1 MADFKIDL
9 QPIAGSAGVKVQAQ
23 AVADT
28 HGGTIAFDAK
38 LGASFDKLSAFFT
51 KRAEEKRKVNI
62 ERGRLAQEAGN
73 ADEIRQGIT
82 DRDEL
87 VGFDIGKKFQL
98 GMQGTN
104 QALTEFGQTYARA
117 LRNGASDADRQALY
131 QGAIDKIGKG
141 ITALEL
147 PKEYTQ
153 QLRKN
158 ALENLDL
165 FVKTQAQAD
174 KTYAQEQFRE
184 LRTATAIDLR
194 SKLGAAAAIGDAK
207 AAQQSLASAYTN
219 MVAAAVAAGH
229 NADANAKASESIRH
243 VVVGLIDGFDPTD
256 KTQVAARNMLLQSIP
271 ALEQV
276 LEADDW
282 NALNKE
288 LHQAIEK
295 IRDYTGVQQHFE
307 LEALRTRALAGEP
320 ISIDQINDIR
330 KEIQRRVNA
339 GEISLSDAKAAV
351 NLTSQIWGDAQNWKY
366 RNEQGQEV
374 DPVQEM
380 AGMSLAQA
388 IALGKESKWY
398 AAQKQVA
405 MLQAQGDYT
414 KAGLMMLP
422 IANANRSAELA
433 KDASEM
439 ATREFRFFMDSVSFK
454 DFAAANGSGNA
465 EKGWAQWLSLYKAAD
480 PVLADA
486 YLTGLGADNAA
497 LIKGALMAKRDAT
510 LEDVMRYKEQWIRT
524 DGATRT
530 ETVKK
535 VINHSSDADWKK
547 VLGST
552 YHLNPFTGD
561 VSLTQNKA
569 NQGAQQFNINNIR
582 QVLTSVS
589 PEAVRSGAVIQ
600 NADSAM
606 AYMNAKGLVYHSPN
620 QTAVLSPA
628 VNARFQQAVGVAGT
642 TFGAEVLQ
650 AYYEKIGKQV
660 NQNANTV
667 VVDGNWNSDR
677 MRFLIFHKDGSSS
690 VVYESYADVA
700 KTAARLKKP
709 DTPYHKPALVDV
721 SFTGVNV
728 QGAVKPYKAR
738 QQGQQ
743 QQVKQQPKPNKAAPV
758 RQVPV
763 NQAPPPAPKTTS
775 KRESRNQ
782 ILQTEIANERAAQA
796 KVPKGSKEWIARQQN
811 IEAIT
816 RELSR

>member
-38 LGASFDKLSAFFT
+38 LGASFDKLSAFFAR
-51 KRAEEKRKVNI
+51 RAEEKRKANI

-98 GMQGTN
+98 GLQGTN
-104 QALTEFGQTYARA
+104 QALTEFGQQYAQA
-117 LRNGASDADRQALY
+117 LRNGASDDGRQALY

-194 SKLGAAAAIGDAK
+194 SKLGAAAAIGDSK
-207 AAQQSLASAYTN
+207 AAQQALASAYTN
-219 MVAAAVAAGH
+219 LNAAAVAAGH

-243 VVVGLIDGFDPTD
+243 VVIGLIDGFDPTD

-288 LHQAIEK
+288 LHQSVEK

-307 LEALRTRALAGEP
+307 LEELRTRALAGEP

-330 KEIQRRVNA
+330 KEIQRRANA
-339 GEISLSDAKAAV
+339 GEISLADAKAAV
-351 NLTSQIWGDAQNWKY
+351 NLTSQIWGEVQNWKY

-388 IALGKESKWY
+388 MALGKEPKWY

-439 ATREFRFFMDSVSFK
+439 ATREFRFFMDNVSFK

-486 YLTGLGADNAA
+486 YLAGLGADNAA

-510 LEDVMRYKEQWIRT
+510 LEDVMRFKEQWIRT

-535 VINHSSDADWKK
+535 VINHSSDKEWNEAFGTTRHFTPW
-547 VLGST
+547 
-552 YHLNPFTGD
+552 TGD
-561 VSLTQNKA
+561 VSLVKNDA
-569 NQGAQQFNINNIR
+569 SQGARQFLIDNTR
-582 QVLTSVS
+582 RVLANVS
-589 PEAVRSGAVIQ
+589 PEAVRSGAVVQ
-600 NADSAM
+600 NAASAM
-606 AYMNAKGLVYHSPN
+606 AYMNAKGLVYRSPN
-620 QTAVLSPA
+620 QTAVLSPT

-642 TFGAEVLQ
+642 AFGAEVLQ
-650 AYYEKIGKQV
+650 AYYEKIGKQT

-667 VVDGNWNSDR
+667 VVDGNWDSDR
-677 MRFLIFHKDGSSS
+677 MRFLVFHKDGSSS

-709 DTPYHKPALVDV
+709 DAPYRKPALVDV
-721 SFTGVNV
+721 SFTGANV
-728 QGAVKPYKAR
+728 HGAVKQYKAR

-743 QQVKQQPKPNKAAPV
+743 QQVKQVKQQPKPTKT
-758 RQVPV
+758 VPV
-763 NQAPPPAPKTTS
+763 NQAPPPVPKTTS

-782 ILQTEIANERAAQA
+782 ILRTEIANERAAQA

>member
-38 LGASFDKLSAFFT
+38 LGASFDKLSAFFAR
-51 KRAEEKRKVNI
+51 RAEEKRKANI

-104 QALTEFGQTYARA
+104 QALTEFGQTYAQA
-117 LRNGASDADRQALY
+117 LRNGASDEDRQKLY

-184 LRTATAIDLR
+184 LRSATAIDLR
-194 SKLGAAAAIGDAK
+194 SKLGAAAAIGDSK
-207 AAQQSLASAYTN
+207 AAQQALASAFVN
-219 MVAAAVAAGH
+219 MQAAAVAAGH
-229 NADANAKASESIRH
+229 TEDASAKASESIRH

-256 KTQVAARNMLLQSIP
+256 KTQVAARNMLLQSVP

-288 LHQAIEK
+288 LNQAKEK
-295 IRDYTGVQQHFE
+295 IRDYDGVQMHFQLEE
-307 LEALRTRALAGEP
+307 LKTRALAGEP
-320 ISIDQINDIR
+320 ISIDQINSIR
-330 KEIQRRVNA
+330 KDIERRANS
-339 GEISLSDAKAAV
+339 GQMSLADAKSAISMT
-351 NLTSQIWGDAQNWKY
+351 NSIWGDAQNIKY

-388 IALGKESKWY
+388 IALGKEPKWY

-439 ATREFRFFMDSVSFK
+439 ATREFRFFMDNVSFK

-486 YLTGLGADNAA
+486 YLAGLGADNAA

-510 LEDVMRYKEQWIRT
+510 LEDVMRFKEQWIRT

-535 VINHSSDADWKK
+535 VINHSSDKEWNEAFGTTRHFTPW
-547 VLGST
+547 
-552 YHLNPFTGD
+552 TGD
-561 VSLTQNKA
+561 VSLVKNDA
-569 NQGAQQFNINNIR
+569 SQGARQFLINSTR
-582 QVLTSVS
+582 QVLTNVS
-589 PEAVRSGAVIQ
+589 PEVVRSGAVVQ
-600 NADSAM
+600 NAASAM
-606 AYMNAKGLVYHSPN
+606 AYLNAMGLVYRSPN

-642 TFGAEVLQ
+642 TFGSEVLQ
-650 AYYEKIGKQV
+650 AYYEKIGKQT

-667 VVDGNWNSDR
+667 VVDGNWDSDR
-677 MRFLIFHKDGSSS
+677 MRFLVFHKDGSSS

-709 DTPYHKPALVDV
+709 DTPYRKPELVDV

-728 QGAVKPYKAR
+728 KGAVKQYKAR

-743 QQVKQQPKPNKAAPV
+743 QQQQVKQQPKPTKA
-758 RQVPV
+758 VPV
-763 NQAPPPAPKTTS
+763 NQAPPPVPKTTS

-782 ILQTEIANERAAQA
+782 ILRTEIANERAAQA
-796 KVPKGSKEWIARQQN
+796 KVPKGSKKWIARQQN

-816 RELSR
+816 RELNR

>member
-28 HGGTIAFDAK
+28 HGGTVVFDAK
-38 LGASFDKLSAFFT
+38 LGASFDKLSAFFA
-51 KRAEEKRKVNI
+51 KRAEEKRKANI

-73 ADEIRQGIT
+73 ADEVRQSIT

-104 QALTEFGQTYARA
+104 QALTEFGQTYAQA
-117 LRNGASDADRQALY
+117 LRNGASDEDRQKLY

-184 LRTATAIDLR
+184 LRSATAIDLR
-194 SKLGAAAAIGDAK
+194 SKLGAAAAIGDSK
-207 AAQQSLASAYTN
+207 AAQQALASAFVN
-219 MVAAAVAAGH
+219 MQAAAVAAGYTE
-229 NADANAKASESIRH
+229 DASAKASESIRH

-256 KTQVAARNMLLQSIP
+256 KTQVAARNTLLQSVP

-288 LHQAIEK
+288 LNQAKEK
-295 IRDYTGVQQHFE
+295 IRDYDGVQMHFQ
-307 LEALRTRALAGEP
+307 LEALKTRALAGES

-330 KEIQRRVNA
+330 KDIQRRVNSS
-339 GEISLSDAKAAV
+339 EISLADAKAAV
-351 NLTSQIWGDAQNWKY
+351 NLTNQIWGEAQNWKY

-374 DPVQEM
+374 DPVQEL

-388 IALGKESKWY
+388 IALGKEPKWY
-398 AAQKQVA
+398 AAQKQMA

-422 IANANRSAELA
+422 VANANRSAELA

-439 ATREFRFFMDSVSFK
+439 ATREFRFFMDNVSIK
-454 DFAAANGSGNA
+454 DFASANGSKNA
-465 EKGWAQWLSLYKAAD
+465 EDGWAQWVALYKAAD

-486 YLTGLGADNAA
+486 YLAGLGADNAA
-497 LIKGALMAKRDAT
+497 LIKGALTAKRDAT
-510 LEDVMRYKEQWIRT
+510 LEDVMRYKEQWTRT
-524 DGATRT
+524 DGAGRT
-530 ETVKK
+530 EVVKK
-535 VINHSSDADWKK
+535 VINNSTDADWKK
-547 VLGST
+547 LLGST

-582 QVLTSVS
+582 QVLTAVS

-606 AYMNAKGLVYHSPN
+606 AYMNAMGLVYRSPN

-700 KTAARLKKP
+700 KTAAQLKKP
-709 DTPYHKPALVDV
+709 DTPYRKPALVDV

-743 QQVKQQPKPNKAAPV
+743 VKQVHQQPKPTKA
-758 RQVPV
+758 VPV
-763 NQAPPPAPKTTS
+763 NQAPPPVSKTTS

-796 KVPKGSKEWIARQQN
+796 KVPKGSKEWVARQQN

>member
-28 HGGTIAFDAK
+28 HGGTVVFDAK
-38 LGASFDKLSAFFT
+38 LGASFDKLSAFFA
-51 KRAEEKRKVNI
+51 KRAEEKRKANI

-73 ADEIRQGIT
+73 ADEVRQSIT
-82 DRDEL
+82 DSDEL

-104 QALTEFGQTYARA
+104 QALTEFGKTYAQA
-117 LRNGASDADRQALY
+117 LRNGASDEDRKNLY
-131 QGAIDKIGKG
+131 QGAIDKIGSG
-141 ITALEL
+141 ITALDL

-165 FVKTQAQAD
+165 FVRTQAQAD

-184 LRTATAIDLR
+184 LRSATAIDLR
-194 SKLGAAAAIGDAK
+194 SKLGAAAAIGDSK
-207 AAQQSLASAYTN
+207 AAQQALVSSFTN
-219 MVAAAVAAGH
+219 LVAAATAAGH
-229 NADANAKASESIRH
+229 TEDANNKASESIRH
-243 VVVGLIDGFDPTD
+243 VVVGLLDGFDPTD
-256 KTQVAARNMLLQSIP
+256 KTQVAARNMLLQNIP

-288 LHQAIEK
+288 LNQAKEK
-295 IRDYTGVQQHFE
+295 IRDYDGVQFHFQ
-307 LEALRTRALAGEP
+307 LEDLQTRALAGEP
-320 ISIDQINDIR
+320 ISIDQINSIR
-330 KEIQRRVNA
+330 KEIERRVNS
-339 GEISLSDAKAAV
+339 GQLSLADGKALINKTNA
-351 NLTSQIWGDAQNWKY
+351 IWGDAQNIKY
-366 RNEQGQEV
+366 RNEHDQEV
-374 DPVQEM
+374 DPVQEL

-398 AAQKQVA
+398 AAQKQTA

-422 IANANRSAELA
+422 IANANRSADLA
-433 KDASEM
+433 KEASEM
-439 ATREFRFFMDSVSFK
+439 ATREFRFFMDNTSAK
-454 DFAAANGSGNA
+454 DFAAANGSDNA
-465 EKGWAQWLSLYKAAD
+465 EKGWAQWSALYKAAD

-486 YLTGLGADNAA
+486 YLAGLGADNAA
-497 LIKGALMAKRDAT
+497 LVKGALAAKHNVT
-510 LEDVMRYKEQWIRT
+510 LEDVLRYKEQWTRT
-524 DGATRT
+524 DGAGRT
-530 ETVKK
+530 EIVKR
-535 VINHSSDADWKK
+535 VINNSTDADWKK
-547 VLGST
+547 LLGST

-582 QVLTSVS
+582 QVLTTVS

-606 AYMNAKGLVYHSPN
+606 AYMNAKGLVYRSPN

-642 TFGAEVLQ
+642 SFGAEVLQ

-677 MRFLIFHKDGSSS
+677 MRFLIFHKDGSNS

-709 DTPYHKPALVDV
+709 DTPYHKPKLVDV

-728 QGAVKPYKAR
+728 QGAVKPYKA
-738 QQGQQ
+738 QQ
-743 QQVKQQPKPNKAAPV
+743 QSKPQPKPQPNRAAPI
-758 RQVPV
+758 RQVP
-763 NQAPPPAPKTTS
+763 NQGAQSAPPVPKTTS

-782 ILQTEIANERAAQA
+782 ILRTEIANEEAAMAKA
-796 KVPKGSKEWIARQQN
+796 KVGSAEWKARKLN
-811 IEAIT
+811 IEAIK

>member
-28 HGGTIAFDAK
+28 HGGTVVFDAK
-38 LGASFDKLSAFFT
+38 LGASFDKLSAFFA
-51 KRAEEKRKVNI
+51 KRQKEKRDAAI

-73 ADEIRQGIT
+73 ADEVRQDIT

-104 QALTEFGQTYARA
+104 QALTEFGKTYAQA
-117 LRNGASDADRQALY
+117 LRNGASDEDRKNLY
-131 QGAIDKIGKG
+131 QGAIDKIGSG
-141 ITALEL
+141 ITALDL

-165 FVKTQAQAD
+165 FVRTQAQAD

-184 LRTATAIDLR
+184 LRSATAIDLR
-194 SKLGAAAAIGDAK
+194 SKLGAAAAIGDSK
-207 AAQQSLASAYTN
+207 AAQQALVSSFANL
-219 MVAAAVAAGH
+219 VAAATAAGH
-229 NADANAKASESIRH
+229 TEDANNKASESIRH
-243 VVVGLIDGFDPTD
+243 VVVGLLDGFDPTD
-256 KTQVAARNMLLQSIP
+256 KTQVAARNMLLQNIP

-288 LHQAIEK
+288 LNQAKEK
-295 IRDYTGVQQHFE
+295 IRDYDGVQFHFQ
-307 LEALRTRALAGEP
+307 LEDLQTRALAGEA
-320 ISIDQINDIR
+320 ISIDQINSIR
-330 KEIQRRVNA
+330 KEIERRVNS
-339 GEISLSDAKAAV
+339 GQLSLADGKALINKTNA
-351 NLTSQIWGDAQNWKY
+351 IWGDAQNIKY

-374 DPVQEM
+374 DPVQEL

-388 IALGKESKWY
+388 TALGKEPKWL
-398 AAQKQVA
+398 AAQKQMA

-422 IANANRSAELA
+422 IANANRSADLA
-433 KDASEM
+433 KEASEM
-439 ATREFRFFMDSVSFK
+439 ATREFRFFMDNTSAK
-454 DFAAANGSGNA
+454 DFAAANGSDNA
-465 EKGWAQWLSLYKAAD
+465 EKGWAQWSALYKAAD

-486 YLTGLGADNAA
+486 YLAGLGADNAA
-497 LIKGALMAKRDAT
+497 LVKGALAAKRNAT
-510 LEDVMRYKEQWIRT
+510 LEDVLRYKEQWTRT

-530 ETVKK
+530 EVVKK
-535 VINHSSDADWKK
+535 VINNSSDKDWDEL
-547 VLGST
+547 LGT
-552 YHLNPFTGD
+552 TRHFTPWTGD
-561 VSLTQNKA
+561 VSLTKNDASK
-569 NQGAQQFNINNIR
+569 GARQFLINGIR
-582 QVLTSVS
+582 QTLTAVS
-589 PEAVRSGAVIQ
+589 PEAVRSGAVVQ
-600 NADSAM
+600 NAASAM
-606 AYMNAKGLVYHSPN
+606 AYMNAKGLVYRSPN

-642 TFGAEVLQ
+642 SFGAEVLQ

-677 MRFLIFHKDGSSS
+677 MRFLIFHKDGSNS

-709 DTPYHKPALVDV
+709 DTPYHKPKLVDV
-721 SFTGVNV
+721 SLTGVNV

-743 QQVKQQPKPNKAAPV
+743 VKQQVHQQPKPNKA
-758 RQVPV
+758 VPV
-763 NQAPPPAPKTTS
+763 NQAPPPVPKTTS

-782 ILQTEIANERAAQA
+782 ILRTEIANEEAAMAKA
-796 KVPKGSKEWIARQQN
+796 KVGSAEWKARKLN
-811 IEAIT
+811 IEAIK

>member
-1 MADFKIDL
+1 MSDFKIDL

-38 LGASFDKLSAFFT
+38 LGASFDKLSAFFA
-51 KRAEEKRKVNI
+51 KRAEEKRKANI

-98 GMQGTN
+98 GLQGTN
-104 QALTEFGQTYARA
+104 QALTEFGQQYSQA
-117 LRNGASDADRQALY
+117 LRNGASDDDRQALY

-194 SKLGAAAAIGDAK
+194 SKLGAAAAIGDSK

-243 VVVGLIDGFDPTD
+243 VVIGLIDGFDPTD

-288 LHQAIEK
+288 LNQAKDK
-295 IRDYTGVQQHFE
+295 IRDYTGVQQHFQ
-307 LEALRTRALAGEP
+307 LEELRTRALAGEP

-330 KEIQRRVNA
+330 KEIQRRANA
-339 GEISLSDAKAAV
+339 GEISLSDAKAGI
-351 NLTSQIWGDAQNWKY
+351 NLTNQIWGDAQNWKY

-388 IALGKESKWY
+388 IALGKEPKWY

-439 ATREFRFFMDSVSFK
+439 ATREFRFFMDNVSFK

-486 YLTGLGADNAA
+486 YLAGLGADNAA

-510 LEDVMRYKEQWIRT
+510 LEDVMRFKEQWIRT

-535 VINHSSDADWKK
+535 VINHSSDKEWNEAFGTTRHFTPW
-547 VLGST
+547 
-552 YHLNPFTGD
+552 TGD
-561 VSLTQNKA
+561 VSLVKNDA
-569 NQGAQQFNINNIR
+569 SQGARQFLINSTR
-582 QVLTSVS
+582 QVLTNVS
-589 PEAVRSGAVIQ
+589 PEAVRSGAVVQ
-600 NADSAM
+600 NAASAM
-606 AYMNAKGLVYHSPN
+606 AYMNAKGLVYRSPN

-642 TFGAEVLQ
+642 TFGSEVLQ

-667 VVDGNWNSDR
+667 VVDGNWDSDR
-677 MRFLIFHKDGSSS
+677 MRFLVFHKDGSSS

-709 DTPYHKPALVDV
+709 DTPYRKPKLVDV

-728 QGAVKPYKAR
+728 QDAVKKYKAS
-738 QQGQQ
+738 QQPRP
-743 QQVKQQPKPNKAAPV
+743 KPQPKPQQTNRAPAPIRQTAPV
-758 RQVPV
+758 
-763 NQAPPPAPKTTS
+763 APPPS
-775 KRESRNQ
+775 KRDTRTMV
-782 ILQTEIANERAAQA
+782 LQQEFANEKAAQA
-796 KVPKGSKEWIARQQN
+796 KHPKGSREWNERELN
-811 IEAIT
+811 IKAIT

>member
-1 MADFKIDL
+1 MSDFKIDL

-38 LGASFDKLSAFFT
+38 LGASFDKLSAFFAR
-51 KRAEEKRKVNI
+51 RAEEKRKANI

-73 ADEIRQGIT
+73 ADTVRQGIT

-104 QALTEFGQTYARA
+104 QALTEFGQTYAQA
-117 LRNGASDADRQALY
+117 LRNGASDEDRQALY

-147 PKEYTQ
+147 PREYTQ

-184 LRTATAIDLR
+184 LRSATAIDLR
-194 SKLGAAAAIGDAK
+194 SKLGAAAAIGDSK
-207 AAQQSLASAYTN
+207 AAQQALASAFVN
-219 MVAAAVAAGH
+219 MQAAAVAAGH
-229 NADANAKASESIRH
+229 TEDASTKASESIRH

-256 KTQVAARNMLLQSIP
+256 KTQVAARNMLLQSVP

-288 LHQAIEK
+288 LHQAKKEIQAY
-295 IRDYTGVQQHFE
+295 DGVQMHFQ
-307 LEALRTRALAGEP
+307 LEDLRTRALAGEA

-330 KEIQRRVNA
+330 KAIQRRVNA
-339 GEISLSDAKAAV
+339 GEISLADAKAAV
-351 NLTSQIWGDAQNWKY
+351 NMTNQIWGDVQNWKY

-374 DPVQEM
+374 DPVQEL

-388 IALGKESKWY
+388 IALGKEPKWY

-414 KAGLMMLP
+414 KAGLIMLP

-439 ATREFRFFMDSVSFK
+439 ATREFRFFMDNVSFK

-486 YLTGLGADNAA
+486 YLAGLGADNAA

-510 LEDVMRYKEQWIRT
+510 LEDVMRFKEQWIRT

-535 VINHSSDADWKK
+535 VINHSSDKEWNEAFGTTRHFTPW
-547 VLGST
+547 
-552 YHLNPFTGD
+552 TGD
-561 VSLTQNKA
+561 VSLVKNDA
-569 NQGAQQFNINNIR
+569 SQGARQFLINSTR
-582 QVLTSVS
+582 QVLTNVS
-589 PEAVRSGAVIQ
+589 PEAVRSGAVVQ
-600 NADSAM
+600 NAASAM
-606 AYMNAKGLVYHSPN
+606 AYMNAKGLVYRSPN
-620 QTAVLSPA
+620 QTAILSPA

-667 VVDGNWNSDR
+667 VVDGNWDSDR
-677 MRFLIFHKDGSSS
+677 MRFLVFHKDGSSS

-709 DTPYHKPALVDV
+709 DTPYRKPKLVDV

-728 QGAVKPYKAR
+728 QGAVKQYRAS
-738 QQGQQ
+738 QQPQSRP
-743 QQVKQQPKPNKAAPV
+743 QPKPQQTNRAPAPV
-758 RQVPV
+758 RQTTPV
-763 NQAPPPAPKTTS
+763 APPPS
-775 KRESRNQ
+775 KRDTRVQ
-782 ILQTEIANERAAQA
+782 ILTEELSNERKAMQKA
-796 KVPKGSKEWIARQQN
+796 PIGSKERH
-811 IEAIT
+811 E
-816 RELSR
+816 RELNVKALERELNRVK

>member
-28 HGGTIAFDAK
+28 HGGTVVFDTK
-38 LGASFDKLSAFFT
+38 LGASFDKLSAFFA
-51 KRAEEKRKVNI
+51 KRAEEKRKANI

-82 DRDEL
+82 DRDAL

-104 QALTEFGQTYARA
+104 QALTEFGQTYAQA
-117 LRNGASDADRQALY
+117 LRNGASDEDRQKLY

-184 LRTATAIDLR
+184 LRSATAIDLR
-194 SKLGAAAAIGDAK
+194 SKLGAAAAIGDSK
-207 AAQQSLASAYTN
+207 AAQQALASAFVN
-219 MVAAAVAAGH
+219 MQAAAVAAGH
-229 NADANAKASESIRH
+229 TEDASAKASESIRH

-256 KTQVAARNMLLQSIP
+256 KTQVAARNMLLQSVP

-288 LHQAIEK
+288 LTQAKEK
-295 IRDYTGVQQHFE
+295 IRDYTGVQQHFQ
-307 LEALRTRALAGEP
+307 LEELRTRALAGEP

-330 KEIQRRVNA
+330 KEIQRRVNT
-339 GEISLSDAKAAV
+339 GEISLADAKAAV
-351 NLTSQIWGDAQNWKY
+351 NLTSQIWGEVQNWKY

-388 IALGKESKWY
+388 IALGKEPKWY

-414 KAGLMMLP
+414 KAGLIMLP

-439 ATREFRFFMDSVSFK
+439 ATREFRYFMDNVSFK
-454 DFAAANGSGNA
+454 DFAAANGSQNA
-465 EKGWAQWLSLYKAAD
+465 EQGWAQWLSLYKAAD

-486 YLTGLGADNAA
+486 YLAGVGADNAA
-497 LIKGALMAKRDAT
+497 LIKGALTAKPNST
-510 LEDVMRYKEQWIRT
+510 LEDVLRYKEQWVRT
-524 DGATRT
+524 DGAGRT
-530 ETVKK
+530 EVVKR
-535 VINHSSDADWKK
+535 VINNSTDADWKK
-547 VLGST
+547 LLGST

-569 NQGAQQFNINNIR
+569 SQGAQQFNINNIR
-582 QVLTSVS
+582 QVLTTVS

-606 AYMNAKGLVYHSPN
+606 AYMNAKGLVYRSPN

-709 DTPYHKPALVDV
+709 DTPYRKPELVKVD
-721 SFTGVNV
+721 FMGLGVHN
-728 QGAVKPYKAR
+728 AVKSYKA
-738 QQGQQ
+738 Q
-743 QQVKQQPKPNKAAPV
+743 QQPKPQPKPQQTNRAPAPV
-758 RQVPV
+758 RQAAPT
-763 NQAPPPAPKTTS
+763 APPPS
-775 KRESRNQ
+775 KRDTRIQ
-782 ILQTEIANERAAQA
+782 ILTAELGNERRAMQAAP
-796 KVPKGSKEWIARQQN
+796 VGSKERH
-811 IEAIT
+811 E
-816 RELSR
+816 RELNVKALERELGRVR

>member
-9 QPIAGSAGVKVQAQ
+9 QPIVGSAGVKVQAQ

-28 HGGTIAFDAK
+28 HGGTVAFDAK
-38 LGASFDKLSAFFT
+38 LGASFDKLSAFFA
-51 KRAEEKRKVNI
+51 KRAEEKRKAAI

-73 ADEIRQGIT
+73 ADEVRQDIA

-104 QALTEFGQTYARA
+104 QALTEFSKTYAQA
-117 LRNGASDADRQALY
+117 LREGASDEDRKNLY
-131 QGAIDKIGKG
+131 QGAIDKIGSG
-141 ITALEL
+141 ITALDL

-165 FVKTQAQAD
+165 FVRAQAQAD

-184 LRTATAIDLR
+184 LRSATAIDLR
-194 SKLGAAAAIGDAK
+194 SKLTAAASINDPK
-207 AAQQSLASAYTN
+207 AAQQALASSFVN
-219 MVAAAVAAGH
+219 LVAAATAAGH
-229 NADANAKASESIRH
+229 TEDANNKSSESIRH
-243 VVVGLIDGFDPTD
+243 VVVGLLDGFDPTD
-256 KTQVAARNMLLQSIP
+256 KTQVAVRNMLLQSVP

-288 LHQAIEK
+288 LHQAVDK
-295 IRDYTGVQQHFE
+295 IRAYTGVQMHFQ
-307 LEALRTRALAGEP
+307 LEALKTQALAGES

-330 KEIQRRVNA
+330 KEIQRRANA
-339 GEISLSDAKAAV
+339 GEISLADAKAGI
-351 NLTSQIWGDAQNWKY
+351 NLTNQIWGEAQNWKY

-374 DPVQEM
+374 DPVQEL

-398 AAQKQVA
+398 AAQKQLA

-422 IANANRSAELA
+422 VANANRSAELA

-439 ATREFRFFMDSVSFK
+439 ATREFRYFMDNVSFK

-465 EKGWAQWLSLYKAAD
+465 EQGWAQWLSLYKAAD

-486 YLTGLGADNAA
+486 YLAGMGAENAA
-497 LIKGALMAKRDAT
+497 LIKGALAAKLNST
-510 LEDVMRYKEQWIRT
+510 LEDVLRYKEQWTRT
-524 DGATRT
+524 DGAGRT
-530 ETVKK
+530 EVVKK
-535 VINHSSDADWKK
+535 VINNSTDADWKK
-547 VLGST
+547 LLAST

-561 VSLTQNKA
+561 VSLTTNKA
-569 NQGAQQFNINNIR
+569 NQGAQQFGINNIR
-582 QVLTSVS
+582 QVLTNVS

-600 NADSAM
+600 NVASAM
-606 AYMNAKGLVYHSPN
+606 AYMNAKGLVYRSPN

-628 VNARFQQAVGVAGT
+628 VNARFQQAIGVAGT

-677 MRFLIFHKDGSSS
+677 MRFLIFHGDGSNS

-700 KTAARLKKP
+700 KTAQRLKKP
-709 DTPYHKPALVDV
+709 EAPYRKPELVKVD
-721 SFTGVNV
+721 FMGLGVQN
-728 QGAVKPYKAR
+728 AVKSYKA
-738 QQGQQ
+738 QPKPQP
-743 QQVKQQPKPNKAAPV
+743 KQQPKQTNRAPAPV
-758 RQVPV
+758 RQVAQSAPV
-763 NQAPPPAPKTTS
+763 APPPS
-775 KRESRNQ
+775 KRDTRVQ
-782 ILQTEIANERAAQA
+782 ILTEELSNERKAMQKAP
-796 KVPKGSKEWIARQQN
+796 VGSKERH
-811 IEAIT
+811 E
-816 RELSR
+816 RELNVKALERELGRVK

>member
-38 LGASFDKLSAFFT
+38 LSASFDKLSTFFA
-51 KRAEEKRKVNI
+51 KRAEEKRKANI

-73 ADEIRQGIT
+73 ADEVRESIT

-98 GMQGTN
+98 GLQGTN
-104 QALTEFGQTYARA
+104 QALTEFGQQYAQA
-117 LRNGASDADRQALY
+117 LRNGASDDDRQALY

-174 KTYAQEQFRE
+174 RTYAQEQFRE
-184 LRTATAIDLR
+184 LRSATAIDLR
-194 SKLGAAAAIGDAK
+194 SKLGAAAAIGDSK
-207 AAQQSLASAYTN
+207 AAQQALASAFVN
-219 MVAAAVAAGH
+219 MQAAAVAAGH
-229 NADANAKASESIRH
+229 TEDASTKASESIRH

-256 KTQVAARNMLLQSIP
+256 KTQVAARNMLLQSVP

-288 LHQAIEK
+288 LNQAKKEIQNY
-295 IRDYTGVQQHFE
+295 DGVQFHFQ
-307 LEALRTRALAGEP
+307 LEDLQTRALAGEA
-320 ISIDQINDIR
+320 ISIDQINGIR
-330 KEIQRRVNA
+330 KEIERRVNS
-339 GEISLSDAKAAV
+339 GQLSLADGKALINKTNA
-351 NLTSQIWGDAQNWKY
+351 IWGDVQNIKY
-366 RNEQGQEV
+366 RNEHDQEV
-374 DPVQEM
+374 DPVQELS
-380 AGMSLAQA
+380 GMSLAQA
-388 IALGKESKWY
+388 IALGNEPKWY

-439 ATREFRFFMDSVSFK
+439 ATREFRFFMDNVSFK
-454 DFAAANGSGNA
+454 DFAAANGSQNA
-465 EKGWAQWLSLYKAAD
+465 EQGWAQWLSLYKAAD

-486 YLTGLGADNAA
+486 YLAGVGADNAA
-497 LIKGALMAKRDAT
+497 LIKGALAAKPNST
-510 LEDVMRYKEQWIRT
+510 LEDILRYKEQWTRT
-524 DGATRT
+524 DGAGRT
-530 ETVKK
+530 ETMKK
-535 VINHSSDADWKK
+535 VINQSSDADWKK

-582 QVLTSVS
+582 QVLTNVS

-600 NADSAM
+600 NADSAF
-606 AYMNAKGLVYHSPN
+606 AYMNAKGLVYRSPN

-628 VNARFQQAVGVAGT
+628 VNQRFQQAVGVAGT

-650 AYYEKIGKQV
+650 AYYEKIGKQT

-677 MRFLIFHKDGSSS
+677 MRFLVFHKDGSSS

-709 DTPYHKPALVDV
+709 DTPYRKPKLVDV

-728 QGAVKPYKAR
+728 QGAVKQYKAS
-738 QQGQQ
+738 QQAQL
-743 QQVKQQPKPNKAAPV
+743 KPQPKQTNRAPAPI
-758 RQVPV
+758 RQVP
-763 NQAPPPAPKTTS
+763 NQAPPPVPKTTS

-782 ILQTEIANERAAQA
+782 ILRTEIANEEAAMA
-796 KVPKGSKEWIARQQN
+796 KAPVGSPEWKARKMN
-811 IEAIT
+811 IEAIK

>member
-9 QPIAGSAGVKVQAQ
+9 QPIADSAGVKVQAQ

-28 HGGTIAFDAK
+28 HGGTVAFDAK
-38 LGASFDKLSAFFT
+38 LGASFDRLSAFFT
-51 KRAEEKRKVNI
+51 RRVEEKRKANI

-73 ADEIRQGIT
+73 ADEIRQSIT

-87 VGFDIGKKFQL
+87 AGFDIGKKFQL

-104 QALTEFGQTYARA
+104 QALTEFGQTYAQA
-117 LRNGASDADRQALY
+117 LRNGASDDDRQALY

-207 AAQQSLASAYTN
+207 AAQQALASAYTN
-219 MVAAAVAAGH
+219 MNAAAVAAGH

-243 VVVGLIDGFDPTD
+243 VVIGLIDGFDPTD
-256 KTQVAARNMLLQSIP
+256 KTQVAARNMLLQSVP

-288 LHQAIEK
+288 LHQAIDK

-307 LEALRTRALAGEP
+307 LEALRARALAGEA

-339 GEISLSDAKAAV
+339 GEISLADAKAGV
-351 NLTSQIWGDAQNWKY
+351 NLTNQIWGDVQNWKY

-374 DPVQEM
+374 DPVQEL

-388 IALGKESKWY
+388 IALGREPKWY

-405 MLQAQGDYT
+405 MLQAHGNYT
-414 KAGLMMLP
+414 TAGLMMLP

-439 ATREFRFFMDSVSFK
+439 ATREFRFFMDNVSSK
-454 DFAAANGSGNA
+454 DFASANGSDNA
-465 EKGWAQWLSLYKAAD
+465 EKGWAQWSSLYKAVD

-486 YLTGLGADNAA
+486 YLAGLGTDNAA
-497 LIKGALMAKRDAT
+497 LIKGALMAKQDAT
-510 LEDVMRYKEQWIRT
+510 LEDVMRFKEQWVRT

-530 ETVKK
+530 EIVKK
-535 VINHSSDADWKK
+535 VINQSSDKDWKI

-582 QVLTSVS
+582 QVLTSIS

-600 NADSAM
+600 NAASAM

-650 AYYEKIGKQV
+650 AYYEKIGTQV

-677 MRFLIFHKDGSSS
+677 MRFLVFRKDGSSS

-709 DTPYHKPALVDV
+709 EAPYRKPKLVDV

-728 QGAVKPYKAR
+728 RGAVQQYKAR
-738 QQGQQ
+738 QQQA
-743 QQVKQQPKPNKAAPV
+743 KPQPKPQQTNRAQAPV
-758 RQVPV
+758 RQAAPEVPKV
-763 NQAPPPAPKTTS
+763 TS

-782 ILQTEIANERAAQA
+782 ILQTELSNERVAQS
-796 KVPKGSKEWIARQQN
+796 KVPKGSKEWVERQHN
-811 IEAIT
+811 IDAIT

>member
-28 HGGTIAFDAK
+28 HGGTVVFDAK
-38 LGASFDKLSAFFT
+38 LGASFDKLSAFFA
-51 KRAEEKRKVNI
+51 KRAEEKRKANI

-73 ADEIRQGIT
+73 ADEVRESIT

-104 QALTEFGQTYARA
+104 QALTEFSQTYAQA
-117 LRNGASDADRQALY
+117 LRNGASDEDRQKLY

-147 PKEYTQ
+147 PREYTQ

-184 LRTATAIDLR
+184 LRSATAIDLR
-194 SKLGAAAAIGDAK
+194 SKLGAAAAIGDSK
-207 AAQQSLASAYTN
+207 AAQQALVSAFVN
-219 MVAAAVAAGH
+219 MQAAAVAAGH
-229 NADANAKASESIRH
+229 TEDASTKASESIRH

-256 KTQVAARNMLLQSIP
+256 KTQVAARNMLLQSVP
-271 ALEQV
+271 VLEQV

-288 LHQAIEK
+288 LNQAIEK
-295 IRDYTGVQQHFE
+295 IRDYTGVQQHFQ
-307 LEALRTRALAGEP
+307 LEELRTRALAGEP

-339 GEISLSDAKAAV
+339 GEISLADAKAAV
-351 NLTSQIWGDAQNWKY
+351 NLTSQIWGAVQNWKY

-374 DPVQEM
+374 DPVQEL

-388 IALGKESKWY
+388 IALGKEPRWY
-398 AAQKQVA
+398 AAQKQMA

-422 IANANRSAELA
+422 VANANRSAELA

-439 ATREFRFFMDSVSFK
+439 ATREFRYFMDNVSFK
-454 DFAAANGSGNA
+454 DFAANGSDNA
-465 EKGWAQWLSLYKAAD
+465 EQGWAQWLSLYKAAD

-486 YLTGLGADNAA
+486 YLAGMGAENAT
-497 LIKGALMAKRDAT
+497 LIKGALTAKPNST
-510 LEDVMRYKEQWIRT
+510 LEDVLRYKEQWTRT
-524 DGATRT
+524 DGAGRT
-530 ETVKK
+530 EVVKK
-535 VINHSSDADWKK
+535 VINGSTDADWKK
-547 VLGST
+547 LLGST

-582 QVLTSVS
+582 QVLTAVS

-606 AYMNAKGLVYHSPN
+606 AYMNAKGLVYRSPN

-677 MRFLIFHKDGSSS
+677 MRFLIFHKDGLSS

-709 DTPYHKPALVDV
+709 DTPYRKPALVDV

-743 QQVKQQPKPNKAAPV
+743 QVKQVHQQPKPNKA
-758 RQVPV
+758 VPV
-763 NQAPPPAPKTTS
+763 NQAPPPPVPKTTS

-782 ILQTEIANERAAQA
+782 ILRTEIANEEAAMA
-796 KVPKGSKEWIARQQN
+796 KAPVGSAEWKARKLN
-811 IEAIT
+811 IEAIK

>member
-38 LGASFDKLSAFFT
+38 LGASFDRLSAFFA
-51 KRAEEKRKVNI
+51 KRAKEKQQANI

-73 ADEIRQGIT
+73 ADEVRQSIT

-98 GMQGTN
+98 GLQGTN
-104 QALTEFGQTYARA
+104 QALTEFGQTYAEA
-117 LRNGASDADRQALY
+117 LRNGASDDDRQALY

-207 AAQQSLASAYTN
+207 AAQQALVSAYTN

-229 NADANAKASESIRH
+229 NADANTKASESIRH
-243 VVVGLIDGFDPTD
+243 VVVGLVDGFDPTD
-256 KTQVAARNMLLQSIP
+256 KTQVAARNMLLQSAP

-288 LHQAIEK
+288 FDQAKDK
-295 IRDYTGVQQHFE
+295 IRDYDGVQMHFQLEE
-307 LEALRTRALAGEP
+307 LETRALAGEA
-320 ISIDQINDIR
+320 ISIDQINSMRKDI
-330 KEIQRRVNA
+330 ERRVNS
-339 GEISLSDAKAAV
+339 GQLSLADGKALINKTNA
-351 NLTSQIWGDAQNWKY
+351 IWEKAQNIKY
-366 RNEQGQEV
+366 RNEHDQEI
-374 DPVQEM
+374 DPVQEL

-388 IALGKESKWY
+388 IALGKEPKWY

-405 MLQAQGDYT
+405 MLQAQGNYT
-414 KAGLMMLP
+414 AAGLMMLP

-439 ATREFRFFMDSVSFK
+439 ATREFRFFMDNVSSK
-454 DFAAANGSGNA
+454 DFASANGSDNA

-486 YLTGLGADNAA
+486 YLAGLGADNAA
-497 LIKGALMAKRDAT
+497 LIKGALMAKQNAT
-510 LEDVMRYKEQWIRT
+510 LEDVMRFKEQWLRT

-535 VINHSSDADWKK
+535 VINQSSDKDWKK

-582 QVLTSVS
+582 QVLTAIS

-606 AYMNAKGLVYHSPN
+606 AYMNAKGLVYQSPN
-620 QTAVLSPA
+620 QTAVLSPV

-677 MRFLIFHKDGSSS
+677 MRFLVFHKDGSSS

-709 DTPYHKPALVDV
+709 EAPYRKPKLVDV
-721 SFTGVNV
+721 SFTGVNA
-728 QGAVKPYKAR
+728 QSAIQQYKAR
-738 QQGQQ
+738 QQQQ
-743 QQVKQQPKPNKAAPV
+743 SKPQQSRQAPAPV
-758 RQVPV
+758 RQAAPV
-763 NQAPPPAPKTTS
+763 APPPS
-775 KRESRNQ
+775 KRDTRVQ
-782 ILQTEIANERAAQA
+782 ILTEELSNERRAMQAA
-796 KVPKGSKEWIARQQN
+796 PIGSKERH
-811 IEAIT
+811 E
-816 RELSR
+816 RELNVKALERELGRVK

>member
-28 HGGTIAFDAK
+28 HGGTVVFDAK
-38 LGASFDKLSAFFT
+38 LGASFDKLSAFFA
-51 KRAEEKRKVNI
+51 KRAEEKRKANI

-73 ADEIRQGIT
+73 ADEVRQGIT

-104 QALTEFGQTYARA
+104 QALTEFGQTYAQA
-117 LRNGASDADRQALY
+117 LRNGASDEDRQKLY

-147 PKEYTQ
+147 PREYTQ

-174 KTYAQEQFRE
+174 ETYAQEQFRE
-184 LRTATAIDLR
+184 LRSATAIDLR
-194 SKLGAAAAIGDAK
+194 SKLGAAAAIGDSK
-207 AAQQSLASAYTN
+207 AAQQALASAFVN
-219 MVAAAVAAGH
+219 MQAAAVAAGH
-229 NADANAKASESIRH
+229 TEDASTKASESIRH

-256 KTQVAARNMLLQSIP
+256 KTQVAARNMLLQSVP

-288 LHQAIEK
+288 LNQAKDK
-295 IRDYTGVQQHFE
+295 IRDYTGVQQHFQ
-307 LEALRTRALAGEP
+307 LEELRTRALAGEA

-339 GEISLSDAKAAV
+339 GEISLADAKAAV
-351 NLTSQIWGDAQNWKY
+351 NLTNQIWGDAQNWKY

-374 DPVQEM
+374 DPVQEL

-388 IALGKESKWY
+388 IALGKEPKWI
-398 AAQKQVA
+398 AAQKQMA

-422 IANANRSAELA
+422 IANANRSADLA
-433 KDASEM
+433 KEASEM
-439 ATREFRFFMDSVSFK
+439 ATREFRFFMDNVSFK
-454 DFAAANGSGNA
+454 DFASANGSDNA
-465 EKGWAQWLSLYKAAD
+465 EKGWTQWVALYKAAD

-486 YLTGLGADNAA
+486 YLAGLGADNAA
-497 LIKGALMAKRDAT
+497 LIKGALTAKRDAT

-524 DGATRT
+524 DGAGRT
-530 ETVKK
+530 EVVKR
-535 VINHSSDADWKK
+535 VINNSTDADWKK
-547 VLGST
+547 LLGST
-552 YHLNPFTGD
+552 YHLNPLTGD
-561 VSLTQNKA
+561 VSLTTNKA

-582 QVLTSVS
+582 QVLTTVS

-606 AYMNAKGLVYHSPN
+606 AYMNAKGLVYRSPN

-628 VNARFQQAVGVAGT
+628 VNARFQQAIGVAGT
-642 TFGAEVLQ
+642 TFGAELLQ

-660 NQNANTV
+660 NQNANTI

-709 DTPYHKPALVDV
+709 DTPYRKPKLVDV
-721 SFTGVNV
+721 SFTGVNA
-728 QGAVKPYKAR
+728 QGAIQQYKAR

-743 QQVKQQPKPNKAAPV
+743 PKPQPKQTNRAPAPI
-758 RQVPV
+758 RQVPT
-763 NQAPPPAPKTTS
+763 NQAPPPVPKTTS

-782 ILQTEIANERAAQA
+782 ILQTEIANEEAAMAKA
-796 KVPKGSKEWIARQQN
+796 KVGSAEWKARKLN
-811 IEAIT
+811 IEAIK

>member
-28 HGGTIAFDAK
+28 HGGTVVFDAK
-38 LGASFDKLSAFFT
+38 LGASFDKLSAFFA
-51 KRAEEKRKVNI
+51 KRAEEKRKANI

-104 QALTEFGQTYARA
+104 QALTEFGQTYAQA
-117 LRNGASDADRQALY
+117 LRNGASDEDRQKLY

-184 LRTATAIDLR
+184 LRSATAIDLR
-194 SKLGAAAAIGDAK
+194 SKLGAAAAIGDSK
-207 AAQQSLASAYTN
+207 AAQQALASAFVN
-219 MVAAAVAAGH
+219 MQAAAVAAGH
-229 NADANAKASESIRH
+229 TEDASAKASESIRH

-256 KTQVAARNMLLQSIP
+256 KTQVAARNMLLQSVP

-288 LHQAIEK
+288 LHQAVDK
-295 IRDYTGVQQHFE
+295 IRDYSGVQMHFQLEE
-307 LEALRTRALAGEP
+307 LKTRALAGEP

-339 GEISLSDAKAAV
+339 GEISLADAKAGV
-351 NLTSQIWGDAQNWKY
+351 NLTNQIWGEAQNWKY
-366 RNEQGQEV
+366 RNEQGQEI
-374 DPVQEM
+374 DPVQEL

-388 IALGKESKWY
+388 IALGKEPKWI
-398 AAQKQVA
+398 AAQKQTA

-422 IANANRSAELA
+422 VANANRSADLA
-433 KDASEM
+433 KEASEM
-439 ATREFRFFMDSVSFK
+439 ATREFRFFMDNVSIK
-454 DFAAANGSGNA
+454 DFASANGSKNA
-465 EKGWAQWLSLYKAAD
+465 EDGWAQWVSLYKAAD

-486 YLTGLGADNAA
+486 YLAGLGADNAA
-497 LIKGALMAKRDAT
+497 LIKGALTAKRDAT
-510 LEDVMRYKEQWIRT
+510 LEDVMRYKEQWVRT
-524 DGATRT
+524 DGAGRT
-530 ETVKK
+530 EVVKR
-535 VINHSSDADWKK
+535 VINNSTDADWKK
-547 VLGST
+547 LLGST

-582 QVLTSVS
+582 QVLTNVS

-606 AYMNAKGLVYHSPN
+606 AYMNAKGLVYRSPN
-620 QTAVLSPA
+620 QTAVLSPV
-628 VNARFQQAVGVAGT
+628 VNARFQQAIGVAGT

-700 KTAARLKKP
+700 KTAQRLKKP
-709 DTPYHKPALVDV
+709 DTPYRKPELVKVD
-721 SFTGVNV
+721 FMGLGVQN
-728 QGAVKPYKAR
+728 AVKSYKA
-738 QQGQQ
+738 Q
-743 QQVKQQPKPNKAAPV
+743 QQPKPQPKPQPNRAAPV
-758 RQVPV
+758 RQVP
-763 NQAPPPAPKTTS
+763 NQGAQSAPPVPKTTS

-796 KVPKGSKEWIARQQN
+796 KVPRGSKEWIARQQN
-811 IEAIT
+811 IEAIQ

>member
-28 HGGTIAFDAK
+28 HGGTVVFDAK
-38 LGASFDKLSAFFT
+38 LGASFDKLSAFFA
-51 KRAEEKRKVNI
+51 KRAEEKRKANI

-73 ADEIRQGIT
+73 ADEVRQGIT

-104 QALTEFGQTYARA
+104 QALTEFGQTYAQA
-117 LRNGASDADRQALY
+117 LRNGASDEDRQKLY

-184 LRTATAIDLR
+184 LRSATAIDLR
-194 SKLGAAAAIGDAK
+194 SKLGAAAAIGDSK
-207 AAQQSLASAYTN
+207 AAQQALASAFVN
-219 MVAAAVAAGH
+219 MQAAAVAAGH
-229 NADANAKASESIRH
+229 TEDASTKASESIRH

-256 KTQVAARNMLLQSIP
+256 KTQVAARNMLLQSVP

-288 LHQAIEK
+288 LNQAKEK
-295 IRDYTGVQQHFE
+295 IRDYDGVQMHFQ
-307 LEALRTRALAGEP
+307 LEALKTRALAGES

-330 KEIQRRVNA
+330 KDIQRRVNS
-339 GEISLSDAKAAV
+339 GEISLADAKAAV
-351 NLTSQIWGDAQNWKY
+351 NLTNQIWGEAQNWKY

-374 DPVQEM
+374 DPVQEL

-388 IALGKESKWY
+388 IALGKEPKWY
-398 AAQKQVA
+398 AAQKQMA

-422 IANANRSAELA
+422 VANANRSAELA

-439 ATREFRFFMDSVSFK
+439 ATREFRFFMDNVSIK
-454 DFAAANGSGNA
+454 DFASANGSKNA
-465 EKGWAQWLSLYKAAD
+465 EDGWAQWVALYKAAD

-486 YLTGLGADNAA
+486 YLAGLGADNAA
-497 LIKGALMAKRDAT
+497 LIKGALTAKRDAT
-510 LEDVMRYKEQWIRT
+510 LEDVMRYKEQWTRT
-524 DGATRT
+524 DGAGRT
-530 ETVKK
+530 EVVKK
-535 VINHSSDADWKK
+535 VINNSTDADWKK
-547 VLGST
+547 LLGAT

-582 QVLTSVS
+582 QVLTAVS

-606 AYMNAKGLVYHSPN
+606 AYMNAMGLVYRSPN

-709 DTPYHKPALVDV
+709 DTPYRKPKLVDV
-721 SFTGVNV
+721 SFTGVNA
-728 QGAVKPYKAR
+728 QGAIQQYRAR

-743 QQVKQQPKPNKAAPV
+743 QVKPQPKPQQSRQAPAPV
-758 RQVPV
+758 RQAAPV
-763 NQAPPPAPKTTS
+763 APPPS
-775 KRESRNQ
+775 KRDTRVQ
-782 ILQTEIANERAAQA
+782 ILTEELANERKAMQKAP
-796 KVPKGSKEWIARQQN
+796 VGSKERH
-811 IEAIT
+811 E
-816 RELSR
+816 RELNVKALERELGRVR

>member
-28 HGGTIAFDAK
+28 HGGTVVFDAK
-38 LGASFDKLSAFFT
+38 LGASFDKLSAFFA
-51 KRAEEKRKVNI
+51 KRAEEKRKANI

-73 ADEIRQGIT
+73 ADEVRQGIT

-104 QALTEFGQTYARA
+104 QALTEFGQTYAQA
-117 LRNGASDADRQALY
+117 LRNGASDEDRQKLY

-184 LRTATAIDLR
+184 LRSATAIDLR
-194 SKLGAAAAIGDAK
+194 SKLGAAAAIGDSK
-207 AAQQSLASAYTN
+207 AAQQALASAFVN
-219 MVAAAVAAGH
+219 MQAAAVAAGH
-229 NADANAKASESIRH
+229 TEDASAKASESIRH

-256 KTQVAARNMLLQSIP
+256 KTQVAARNMLLQSVP

-288 LHQAIEK
+288 LNQAKKEIQNY
-295 IRDYTGVQQHFE
+295 DGVQFHFQ
-307 LEALRTRALAGEP
+307 LEDLQTRALAGEA
-320 ISIDQINDIR
+320 ISINQINGIR
-330 KEIQRRVNA
+330 KEIERRVNS
-339 GEISLSDAKAAV
+339 GQLSLADGKALINKTNA
-351 NLTSQIWGDAQNWKY
+351 IWGNAQNIKY
-366 RNEQGQEV
+366 RNEHDQEV
-374 DPVQEM
+374 DPVQELS
-380 AGMSLAQA
+380 GMSLAQA
-388 IALGKESKWY
+388 IALGREPKWY

-439 ATREFRFFMDSVSFK
+439 ATREFRFFMDNVSFK
-454 DFAAANGSGNA
+454 DFAAANGSDNA

-486 YLTGLGADNAA
+486 YLAGLGADNAA
-497 LIKGALMAKRDAT
+497 LIKGALTAKRDAT
-510 LEDVMRYKEQWIRT
+510 LEDVLRYKEQWVRT
-524 DGATRT
+524 DGAGRT

-535 VINHSSDADWKK
+535 VINQSSDADWKK

-582 QVLTSVS
+582 QVLTNVS

-600 NADSAM
+600 NADSAF
-606 AYMNAKGLVYHSPN
+606 AYMNAKGLVYRSPN
-620 QTAVLSPA
+620 QTAVLSPT
-628 VNARFQQAVGVAGT
+628 VNARFQQAVGVAST

-650 AYYEKIGKQV
+650 AYYEKIGKQT

-677 MRFLIFHKDGSSS
+677 MRFLVFHKDGSSS

-709 DTPYHKPALVDV
+709 EAPYRKPKLVDV

-728 QGAVKPYKAR
+728 QGAVKQYKAS
-738 QQGQQ
+738 QQA
-743 QQVKQQPKPNKAAPV
+743 QPKPQPKQTNRAPAPI
-758 RQVPV
+758 RQVP
-763 NQAPPPAPKTTS
+763 NQAPPPVPKTTS

-782 ILQTEIANERAAQA
+782 ILRTEIANEEAAMA
-796 KVPKGSKEWIARQQN
+796 KAPVGSPEWKARKMN
-811 IEAIT
+811 IEAIK

>member
-28 HGGTIAFDAK
+28 HGGTVVFDAK
-38 LGASFDKLSAFFT
+38 LGASFDKLSAFFA
-51 KRAEEKRKVNI
+51 KRAEEKRKANI

-73 ADEIRQGIT
+73 ADEVRESIT

-104 QALTEFGQTYARA
+104 QALTEFGQTYAQA
-117 LRNGASDADRQALY
+117 LRNGASDEDRQKLY
-131 QGAIDKIGKG
+131 QGAIDKIGSG

-147 PKEYTQ
+147 PREYTQ

-184 LRTATAIDLR
+184 LRSATAIDLR
-194 SKLGAAAAIGDAK
+194 SKLGAAAAIGDSK
-207 AAQQSLASAYTN
+207 AAQQALASAFVN
-219 MVAAAVAAGH
+219 MQAAAVAAGH
-229 NADANAKASESIRH
+229 TEDASAKASESIRH

-256 KTQVAARNMLLQSIP
+256 KTQVAARNMLLQSVP

-288 LHQAIEK
+288 LNQAKKEIQNY
-295 IRDYTGVQQHFE
+295 DGVQFHFQ
-307 LEALRTRALAGEP
+307 LEDLQTRALAGEA
-320 ISIDQINDIR
+320 ISIDQINSIR
-330 KEIQRRVNA
+330 KEIERRVNS
-339 GEISLSDAKAAV
+339 GQLSLADGKALI
-351 NLTSQIWGDAQNWKY
+351 NKTNTIWGDAQNIKY
-366 RNEQGQEV
+366 RNEHDQEV
-374 DPVQEM
+374 DPVQEL

-388 IALGKESKWY
+388 IALGKEPKWY
-398 AAQKQVA
+398 AAQKQTA

-414 KAGLMMLP
+414 KAGLIMLP
-422 IANANRSAELA
+422 IANANRSADLA
-433 KDASEM
+433 KEASEM
-439 ATREFRFFMDSVSFK
+439 ATREFRFFMDNVSIK
-454 DFAAANGSGNA
+454 DFANANGSKNA
-465 EKGWAQWLSLYKAAD
+465 EDGWAQWVALYKAAD

-486 YLTGLGADNAA
+486 YLAGLGADNAA
-497 LIKGALMAKRDAT
+497 LIKGALTAKRDAT
-510 LEDVMRYKEQWIRT
+510 LEDVMRYKEQWVRT
-524 DGATRT
+524 DGAGRT
-530 ETVKK
+530 EVVKK
-535 VINHSSDADWKK
+535 VINNSTDADWQKL
-547 VLGST
+547 LGST
-552 YHLNPFTGD
+552 YHLNPLTGD
-561 VSLTQNKA
+561 VSLTMNKA
-569 NQGAQQFNINNIR
+569 NQGAQQFLINNIR
-582 QVLTSVS
+582 QVLTNVS

-600 NADSAM
+600 NAASAM
-606 AYMNAKGLVYHSPN
+606 AYMNAKGLVYRSPN

-642 TFGAEVLQ
+642 TFGSEVLQ

-709 DTPYHKPALVDV
+709 DTPYRKPALVGV

-728 QGAVKPYKAR
+728 QGAIKQYKAR

-743 QQVKQQPKPNKAAPV
+743 VKQQQVHQQPKPNKA
-758 RQVPV
+758 VPV
-763 NQAPPPAPKTTS
+763 NQAPPPVPKTTS

-782 ILQTEIANERAAQA
+782 ILRTEIANEEAALA
-796 KVPKGSKEWIARQQN
+796 KAPVGSPEWKARKMN
-811 IEAIT
+811 IEAIK

>member
-38 LGASFDKLSAFFT
+38 LGASFDKLSAFFAR
-51 KRAEEKRKVNI
+51 RAEEKRKANI

-98 GMQGTN
+98 GLQGTN
-104 QALTEFGQTYARA
+104 QALTEFGQQYAQA
-117 LRNGASDADRQALY
+117 LRNGASDDDRQALY

-194 SKLGAAAAIGDAK
+194 SKLVAAAAIGDVK
-207 AAQQSLASAYTN
+207 AVQQALVSSYTN
-219 MVAAAVAAGH
+219 MTAAAVAAGH
-229 NADANAKASESIRH
+229 NADANAKASESIKH
-243 VVVGLIDGFDPTD
+243 VLVGLLDGFDPTD
-256 KTQVAARNMLLQSIP
+256 QKQVAARNMLLQNVP

-288 LHQAIEK
+288 FNQAKDK
-295 IRDYTGVQQHFE
+295 IRDYTGVQQHFQ
-307 LEALRTRALAGEP
+307 LEELRTRALAGEP

-339 GEISLSDAKAAV
+339 GEISLADAKAAV
-351 NLTSQIWGDAQNWKY
+351 NLTSQIWGEVQNWKY

-374 DPVQEM
+374 DPVQEL

-388 IALGKESKWY
+388 IALGKEPKWY
-398 AAQKQVA
+398 AAQKQMA

-422 IANANRSAELA
+422 VANANRSAELA
-433 KDASEM
+433 KEASEM
-439 ATREFRFFMDSVSFK
+439 ATREFRYFMDNVSFK

-465 EKGWAQWLSLYKAAD
+465 EQGWAQWLSLYKAAD

-486 YLTGLGADNAA
+486 YLAGMGAENAT
-497 LIKGALMAKRDAT
+497 LIKGALTAKPNST
-510 LEDVMRYKEQWIRT
+510 LEDVLRYKEQWTRT
-524 DGATRT
+524 DGAGRT
-530 ETVKK
+530 EVVKK
-535 VINHSSDADWKK
+535 AINNSTDADWQKL
-547 VLGST
+547 LGST

-569 NQGAQQFNINNIR
+569 NRGAQQFNINNIR
-582 QVLTSVS
+582 QVLTAVS

-606 AYMNAKGLVYHSPN
+606 AYMNAKGLVYRSPN

-628 VNARFQQAVGVAGT
+628 VNARFQQAIGVAGT

-650 AYYEKIGKQV
+650 AYYEKIGKQT

-667 VVDGNWNSDR
+667 VIDGNWDSDR
-677 MRFLIFHKDGSSS
+677 MRFLVFHKDGSSS

-709 DTPYHKPALVDV
+709 EAPYRKPKLVDV

-728 QGAVKPYKAR
+728 QGAVKQYKVS
-738 QQGQQ
+738 QQA
-743 QQVKQQPKPNKAAPV
+743 QPKPQPKQTNRAPTPI
-758 RQVPV
+758 RQVP
-763 NQAPPPAPKTTS
+763 NQAPPPVPKTTS

-782 ILQTEIANERAAQA
+782 ILRTEIANEEAAMA
-796 KVPKGSKEWIARQQN
+796 KAPVGSAEWKARKMN
-811 IEAIT
+811 IEAIK

>member
-28 HGGTIAFDAK
+28 HGGTVVFDAK
-38 LGASFDKLSAFFT
+38 LGASFDKLSAFFA
-51 KRAEEKRKVNI
+51 KRQEEKRKVSI

-104 QALTEFGQTYARA
+104 QALTEFGQTYAQA
-117 LRNGASDADRQALY
+117 LRNGASDEDRQKLY

-147 PKEYTQ
+147 PNEYTQ

-184 LRTATAIDLR
+184 LRSATAIDLR
-194 SKLGAAAAIGDAK
+194 SKLGAAAAIGDSK
-207 AAQQSLASAYTN
+207 AAQQALASAFVN
-219 MVAAAVAAGH
+219 MQAAAVAAGH
-229 NADANAKASESIRH
+229 TEDASAKASESIRH

-256 KTQVAARNMLLQSIP
+256 KTQVAARNMLLQSVP

-288 LHQAIEK
+288 LNQAKKEIQNY
-295 IRDYTGVQQHFE
+295 DGVQFHFQ
-307 LEALRTRALAGEP
+307 LEDLQTRALAGEA
-320 ISIDQINDIR
+320 ISIDQINGIR
-330 KEIQRRVNA
+330 KEIERRVNS
-339 GEISLSDAKAAV
+339 GQLSLADGKALINKTNA
-351 NLTSQIWGDAQNWKY
+351 IWGDAQNIKY
-366 RNEQGQEV
+366 RNEHDQEV
-374 DPVQEM
+374 DPVQEL

-388 IALGKESKWY
+388 IALGKEPKWY
-398 AAQKQVA
+398 AAQKQMA

-422 IANANRSAELA
+422 VANANRSAELA

-439 ATREFRFFMDSVSFK
+439 ATREFRFFMDNVSIK
-454 DFAAANGSGNA
+454 DFASANGSKNA
-465 EKGWAQWLSLYKAAD
+465 EDGWAQWVALYKAAD

-486 YLTGLGADNAA
+486 YLAGLGADNAA
-497 LIKGALMAKRDAT
+497 LIKGALTAKRDAT
-510 LEDVMRYKEQWIRT
+510 LEDVMRYKEQWTRT
-524 DGATRT
+524 DGAGRT
-530 ETVKK
+530 EVVKK
-535 VINHSSDADWKK
+535 VINNSTDADWKK
-547 VLGST
+547 LLGST
-552 YHLNPFTGD
+552 YHLNPLTGD

-582 QVLTSVS
+582 QVLTAVS

-606 AYMNAKGLVYHSPN
+606 AYMNAKGLVYRSPN
-620 QTAVLSPA
+620 QTAILSPA

-709 DTPYHKPALVDV
+709 DTPYRKPKLVDV
-721 SFTGVNV
+721 SFTGVNA
-728 QGAVKPYKAR
+728 QGAIQQYRAR

-743 QQVKQQPKPNKAAPV
+743 QVKPQPKPQQSRQAPAPV
-758 RQVPV
+758 RQAAPV
-763 NQAPPPAPKTTS
+763 APPPS
-775 KRESRNQ
+775 KRDTRVQ
-782 ILQTEIANERAAQA
+782 ILTEELGNERRAMQAAPA
-796 KVPKGSKEWIARQQN
+796 GSKERRERELNVKAL
-811 IEAIT
+811 E
-816 RELSR
+816 RELSRVK

>member
-28 HGGTIAFDAK
+28 HGGTVVFDAK
-38 LGASFDKLSAFFT
+38 LGASFDKLSAFFA
-51 KRAEEKRKVNI
+51 KRAEEKRKANI

-73 ADEIRQGIT
+73 AGEVRQDIT

-104 QALTEFGQTYARA
+104 QALTEFGQTYAQA
-117 LRNGASDADRQALY
+117 LRNGASDEDRQKLY

-184 LRTATAIDLR
+184 LRSATAIDLR
-194 SKLGAAAAIGDAK
+194 SKLGAAAVIGDSK
-207 AAQQSLASAYTN
+207 AAQQALASAFVN
-219 MVAAAVAAGH
+219 MQAAAVAAGH
-229 NADANAKASESIRH
+229 TEDASAKASESIRH

-256 KTQVAARNMLLQSIP
+256 KTQVAARNMLLQSVP

-288 LHQAIEK
+288 LNQAKKEIQN
-295 IRDYTGVQQHFE
+295 YGGVQFHFQ
-307 LEALRTRALAGEP
+307 LEELRTRAFAGEL
-320 ISIDQINDIR
+320 ISIDQINAIR
-330 KEIQRRVNA
+330 KDIQQKVNS
-339 GEISLSDAKAAV
+339 GQISLADAKAAV
-351 NLTSQIWGDAQNWKY
+351 NLTSQIWGEVQNWRY
-366 RNEQGQEV
+366 RNEHDQEV
-374 DPVQEM
+374 DPVQEL

-388 IALGKESKWY
+388 IALGKEPKWY
-398 AAQKQVA
+398 AAQKQMA

-422 IANANRSAELA
+422 VANANRSAELA

-439 ATREFRFFMDSVSFK
+439 ATREFRYFMDNVSFK

-465 EKGWAQWLSLYKAAD
+465 EQGWAQWLSLYKAAD

-486 YLTGLGADNAA
+486 YLAGMGAENAT
-497 LIKGALMAKRDAT
+497 LIKGALTAKPNST
-510 LEDVMRYKEQWIRT
+510 LEDVLRYKEQWTRT
-524 DGATRT
+524 DGAGRT
-530 ETVKK
+530 EVVKK
-535 VINHSSDADWKK
+535 VINNSTDADWKK
-547 VLGST
+547 LLGLT

-582 QVLTSVS
+582 QVLTAVS

-606 AYMNAKGLVYHSPN
+606 AYMSAKGLIYRSPN

-709 DTPYHKPALVDV
+709 DTPYRKPKLVDV
-721 SFTGVNV
+721 SFTGVNA
-728 QGAVKPYKAR
+728 QGAIQQYRAR

-743 QQVKQQPKPNKAAPV
+743 QVRQQVTRQPKPTKA
-758 RQVPV
+758 VPV
-763 NQAPPPAPKTTS
+763 NQAPPPVPKTTS

-782 ILQTEIANERAAQA
+782 ILRTEIANEEAAMA
-796 KVPKGSKEWIARQQN
+796 KVPVGSAKWKAHKMN
-811 IEAIT
+811 IEAIK

>member
-38 LGASFDKLSAFFT
+38 LGASFDKLSAFFAR
-51 KRAEEKRKVNI
+51 RAEEKRKANI

-98 GMQGTN
+98 GLQGTN
-104 QALTEFGQTYARA
+104 QALTEFGQQYAQA
-117 LRNGASDADRQALY
+117 LRNGASDDDRQALY

-194 SKLGAAAAIGDAK
+194 SKLVAAAAIGDVK
-207 AAQQSLASAYTN
+207 AVQQALVSSYTN
-219 MVAAAVAAGH
+219 MTAAAVAAGH
-229 NADANAKASESIRH
+229 NADANAKASESIKH
-243 VVVGLIDGFDPTD
+243 VLVGLLDGFDPTD
-256 KTQVAARNMLLQSIP
+256 QKQVAARNMLLQNIP

-288 LHQAIEK
+288 FNQAKDK
-295 IRDYTGVQQHFE
+295 IRDYTGVQQHFQ
-307 LEALRTRALAGEP
+307 LEELRTRALAGEP

-330 KEIQRRVNA
+330 KEIQRRANA
-339 GEISLSDAKAAV
+339 GEISLADAKAAV
-351 NLTSQIWGDAQNWKY
+351 NLTSQIWGEVQNWKY
-366 RNEQGQEV
+366 RNEQGQEI

-398 AAQKQVA
+398 SAQKQTA

-439 ATREFRFFMDSVSFK
+439 ATREFRFFMDNVSFK

-486 YLTGLGADNAA
+486 YLAGLGADNAA

-510 LEDVMRYKEQWIRT
+510 LEDVMRFKEQWIRT

-535 VINHSSDADWKK
+535 VINHSSDKEWNEAFGTTRHFTPW
-547 VLGST
+547 
-552 YHLNPFTGD
+552 TGD
-561 VSLTQNKA
+561 VSLIKNDA
-569 NQGAQQFNINNIR
+569 SQGARQFLINSTR
-582 QVLTSVS
+582 QVLTNVS
-589 PEAVRSGAVIQ
+589 PEAVRSGAVVQ
-600 NADSAM
+600 NAASAV
-606 AYMNAKGLVYHSPN
+606 AYLNAKGLVYRSPN

-642 TFGAEVLQ
+642 TFGSEVLQ
-650 AYYEKIGKQV
+650 AYYEKIGKQT

-667 VVDGNWNSDR
+667 VVDGNWDSDR
-677 MRFLIFHKDGSSS
+677 MRFLVFHKDGSSS

-709 DTPYHKPALVDV
+709 DTPYRKPKLVDV

-728 QGAVKPYKAR
+728 QGAVKQYRAS
-738 QQGQQ
+738 QQP
-743 QQVKQQPKPNKAAPV
+743 QPKPQPKPQQTNRAPTPV
-758 RQVPV
+758 RQTAPV
-763 NQAPPPAPKTTS
+763 APPPS
-775 KRESRNQ
+775 KRDTRVQ
-782 ILQTEIANERAAQA
+782 ILTEELSNERKAMQKAP
-796 KVPKGSKEWIARQQN
+796 VGSKERH
-811 IEAIT
+811 E
-816 RELSR
+816 RELNVKALERELNRVK

>member
-28 HGGTIAFDAK
+28 HGGTVVFDAK
-38 LGASFDKLSAFFT
+38 LGASFDKLSAFFA
-51 KRAEEKRKVNI
+51 KRAEEKRKANI

-73 ADEIRQGIT
+73 ADEVRQGIT

-104 QALTEFGQTYARA
+104 QALTEFGQTYAQA
-117 LRNGASDADRQALY
+117 LRNGASDEDRQKLY

-184 LRTATAIDLR
+184 LRSATAIDLR
-194 SKLGAAAAIGDAK
+194 SKLGAAAAIGDSK
-207 AAQQSLASAYTN
+207 AAQQALASAFVN
-219 MVAAAVAAGH
+219 MQAAAVAAGH
-229 NADANAKASESIRH
+229 TEDASAKASESIRY

-256 KTQVAARNMLLQSIP
+256 KTQVAARNMLLQSVP

-288 LHQAIEK
+288 LNQAKDK
-295 IRDYTGVQQHFE
+295 IRDYTGVQQHFQ
-307 LEALRTRALAGEP
+307 LEELRTRALAGEA

-339 GEISLSDAKAAV
+339 GEISLADAKAAV
-351 NLTSQIWGDAQNWKY
+351 NLTSQIWGEVQNWKY

-374 DPVQEM
+374 DPVQEL

-388 IALGKESKWY
+388 IALGKEPKWY
-398 AAQKQVA
+398 AAQKQMA

-422 IANANRSAELA
+422 VANANRSAELA

-439 ATREFRFFMDSVSFK
+439 ATREFRYFMDNVSFK

-465 EKGWAQWLSLYKAAD
+465 EQGWAQWLSLYKAAD

-486 YLTGLGADNAA
+486 YLAGMGAENAT
-497 LIKGALMAKRDAT
+497 LIKGALTAKPNST
-510 LEDVMRYKEQWIRT
+510 LEDVLRYKEQWTRT
-524 DGATRT
+524 DGAGRT
-530 ETVKK
+530 EVVKK
-535 VINHSSDADWKK
+535 VINNSTDADWKK
-547 VLGST
+547 LLGST

-582 QVLTSVS
+582 QVLTAVS

-606 AYMNAKGLVYHSPN
+606 AYMNAKGLVYRSPN

-700 KTAARLKKP
+700 KTAAQLKKP
-709 DTPYHKPALVDV
+709 DTPYRKPALVDV

-743 QQVKQQPKPNKAAPV
+743 QVKQVHQQPKPTKA
-758 RQVPV
+758 VPV
-763 NQAPPPAPKTTS
+763 NQAPPPVPKTTS

>member
-38 LGASFDKLSAFFT
+38 LSASFDKLSTFFA
-51 KRAEEKRKVNI
+51 KRAEEKRKANI

-73 ADEIRQGIT
+73 ADEVRESIT

-98 GMQGTN
+98 GLQGTN
-104 QALTEFGQTYARA
+104 QALTEFGQQYAQA
-117 LRNGASDADRQALY
+117 LRNGASDDDRQALY

-174 KTYAQEQFRE
+174 RTYAQEQFRE
-184 LRTATAIDLR
+184 LRSATAIDLR
-194 SKLGAAAAIGDAK
+194 SKLGAAAAIGDSK
-207 AAQQSLASAYTN
+207 AAQQALASAFVN
-219 MVAAAVAAGH
+219 MQAAAVAAGH
-229 NADANAKASESIRH
+229 TEDASTKASESIRH

-256 KTQVAARNMLLQSIP
+256 KTQVAARNMLLQSVP

-288 LHQAIEK
+288 LNQAKKEIQNY
-295 IRDYTGVQQHFE
+295 DGVQFHFQ
-307 LEALRTRALAGEP
+307 LEDLQTRALAGEA
-320 ISIDQINDIR
+320 ISIDQINGIR
-330 KEIQRRVNA
+330 KEIERRVNS
-339 GEISLSDAKAAV
+339 GQLSLADGKALINKTNA
-351 NLTSQIWGDAQNWKY
+351 IWGDAQNIKY
-366 RNEQGQEV
+366 RNEHDQEV
-374 DPVQEM
+374 DPVQELS
-380 AGMSLAQA
+380 GMSLAQA
-388 IALGKESKWY
+388 IALGKEPKWY

-439 ATREFRFFMDSVSFK
+439 ATREFRFFMDNISFK
-454 DFAAANGSGNA
+454 DFAAANGSQNA
-465 EKGWAQWLSLYKAAD
+465 EQGWAQWLSLYKAAD

-486 YLTGLGADNAA
+486 YLAGVGADNAA
-497 LIKGALMAKRDAT
+497 LIKGALAAKLNST
-510 LEDVMRYKEQWIRT
+510 LEDILRYKEQWTRT
-524 DGATRT
+524 DGAGRT
-530 ETVKK
+530 ETMKK
-535 VINHSSDADWKK
+535 VINQSSDADWKK

-582 QVLTSVS
+582 QVLTNVS

-600 NADSAM
+600 NADSAF
-606 AYMNAKGLVYHSPN
+606 AYMNAKGLVYRSPN

-628 VNARFQQAVGVAGT
+628 VNQRFQQAVGVAGT

-650 AYYEKIGKQV
+650 AYYEKIGKQT

-677 MRFLIFHKDGSSS
+677 MRFLVFHKDGSSS
-690 VVYESYADVA
+690 VMYESYADVA

-709 DTPYHKPALVDV
+709 DTPYRKPKLVDV

-728 QGAVKPYKAR
+728 QGAVKQYKAS
-738 QQGQQ
+738 
-743 QQVKQQPKPNKAAPV
+743 QQVQLKPQPKQTNRAPAPI
-758 RQVPV
+758 RQVP
-763 NQAPPPAPKTTS
+763 NQAPPPVPKTTS

-782 ILQTEIANERAAQA
+782 ILRTEIANEEAAMA
-796 KVPKGSKEWIARQQN
+796 KAPVGSPEWKARKMN
-811 IEAIT
+811 IEAIK